1 MKNIYIY
8 YQNEDNFIGTVYV
21 DFLRGKEIYS
31 FEFSEYALR
40 HSLCYLII
48 DNEISNIS
56 GRQYKKDSSVP
67 YSFLTD
73 LAPDRWGKNLIQR
86 NFDNETL
93 NFSDYLLNVSDVSRM
108 GALRLKLDKNPL
120 FVLEDKDIPPFKFI
134 NELEQAA
141 YNYDKFSK
149 NDDWK
154 VLISPGSS
162 LGGSRPKATLYNNDG
177 ELYLAKFGHKND
189 EYDVSKI
196 EYFTYLLA
204 KNVGIDISDSSFIE
218 ISNKRSVFLT
228 KRFDRN
234 KEERIHYVSFMTLFG
249 ASDGDSSSYSY
260 VDIAEKLQMV
270 SKNPRFDLRELFKRV
285 AFYILVHNFDDHL
298 RNIGM
303 LYKDGGYVLAPCF
316 DVNVSFYK
324 SHLTLTIDG
333 CNDYSLNNLVSNSN
347 YFGIKNDEAKEIVYN
362 MTQIIKETYLKEA
375 NRLKI
380 DKNLL
385 SKFEEFLLD

>member
-40 HSLCYLII
+40 YNLCYLIF

-56 GRQYKKDSSVP
+56 GRQYKKDSSIP

-93 NFSDYLLNVSDVSRM
+93 NFSDYLLNVSDISRM
-108 GALRLKLDKNPL
+108 GALRLKLDKNSL

-141 YNYDKFSK
+141 YNYDKFSR
-149 NDDWK
+149 NDEWK
-154 VLISPGSS
+154 VLLSPGSS
-162 LGGSRPKATLYNNDG
+162 LGGSRPKATLYNNEG
-177 ELYLAKFGHKND
+177 ELYLAKFGHKDD

-260 VDIAEKLQMV
+260 VDIAEKIQMI

-333 CNDYSLNNLVSNSN
+333 SNDYSLNNLVSNSN
-347 YFGIKNDEAKEIVYN
+347 YFGIKNDEAKEIVSN
-362 MTQIIKETYLKEA
+362 MKQIIKETYLKEA
-375 NRLKI
+375 SRLKI

>member
-40 HSLCYLII
+40 HNLCYFII

-56 GRQYKKDSSVP
+56 GRQYKKDSSIP

-86 NFDNETL
+86 NFDTETL

-108 GALRLKLDKNPL
+108 GALRLKLDKNSL
-120 FVLEDKDIPPFKFI
+120 FVLEEKDIPPFKFI
-134 NELEQAA
+134 NELEEAA
-141 YNYDKFSK
+141 YNYDKFSE

-154 VLISPGSS
+154 VLLSPGSS

-177 ELYLAKFGHKND
+177 ELYLAKFGHKDD

-204 KNVGIDISDSSFIE
+204 KNVGIDISDSSFVE
-218 ISNKRSVFLT
+218 ISSKRSVFLT

-234 KEERIHYVSFMTLFG
+234 KDERIHYVSFMTLFG
-249 ASDGDSSSYSY
+249 ANDGDSSSYSY
-260 VDIAEKLQMV
+260 VDIAEKLQMT

-285 AFYILVHNFDDHL
+285 AFYILVHNYDDHL

-316 DVNVSFYK
+316 DVNISFYK

-333 CNDYSLNNLVSNSN
+333 SNDYSLNNLVINSN
-347 YFGIKNDEAKEIVYN
+347 YFGIKNDEAKAIVSN
-362 MTQIIKETYLKEA
+362 MKQIIKETYLKEA

>member
-40 HSLCYLII
+40 HNLCYLIL
-48 DNEISNIS
+48 DHEISNIS
-56 GRQYKKDSSVP
+56 GRQYKKDSSIP

-86 NFDNETL
+86 NYDNETL

-108 GALRLKLDKNPL
+108 GALRLKLDKNSL

-154 VLISPGSS
+154 VLLSPGSS

-177 ELYLAKFGHKND
+177 ELYLAKFGHKDD

-204 KNVGIDISDSSFIE
+204 KSVGIDISDSSFIE
-218 ISNKRSVFLT
+218 ISSKRSVFLT

-234 KEERIHYVSFMTLFG
+234 KDERIHYVSFMTLFG
-249 ASDGDSSSYSY
+249 ANDGDSPSYSY
-260 VDIAEKLQMV
+260 VDIAEKLQMT

-316 DVNVSFYK
+316 DVNISFYK

-333 CNDYSLNNLVSNSN
+333 SNDYSLNNLVTNSN
-347 YFGIKNDEAKEIVYN
+347 YFGIKNDEAKEIVLN
-362 MTQIIKETYLKEA
+362 MTQTIKETYLKEA
-375 NRLKI
+375 NRLRI
-380 DKNLL
+380 YKNLL

>member
-108 GALRLKLDKNPL
+108 GALRLKLDKNSL

-149 NDDWK
+149 NYDWK
-154 VLISPGSS
+154 VLLSPGSS

-177 ELYLAKFGHKND
+177 ELYLAKFGHKDD

-204 KNVGIDISDSSFIE
+204 KNAGIDISDSSFIE

-234 KEERIHYVSFMTLFG
+234 KEERIHYVSFMTLFS

-260 VDIAEKLQMV
+260 VDIAEKLQMI

-333 CNDYSLNNLVSNSN
+333 SNDYSMNNLVSNSN